1 MKEHGSNTM
10 QKNLNQKISQATKWS
25 SITEIVVKL
34 IAPITNSILARI
46 LIPEAFGVV
55 TTLTMVVSFAEI
67 FTDAGFQKYLV
78 QHEFRD
84 DADLNASTNVAFW
97 TNLALSLL
105 IWAGIACFATPIAN
119 LVGSSGCEPAII
131 TMCLQI
137 PLLAFSSIQR
147 ARYRRDFA
155 FKTLFTVR
163 ITTALVPLVVTVP
176 LALIFRSY
184 WALVFG
190 TLARDLL
197 NAIIL
202 TVRSKWKPKLEYSLA
217 KLKEMISFSVWTVVE
232 NISIWLSAYVG
243 PFVVG
248 NVLSAYYLG
257 LYKTTIST
265 ANAYLGLITAATTP
279 VMFSALSRCQNDDL
293 QFRDVFFRFQRMV
306 SLLLFPL
313 GCGLCVYRELATS
326 ILLGN
331 QWMEAADFIG
341 LWSLTNAIKI
351 VFSNY
356 NSEIFRSKGKPKLSV
371 LTQALHLLVLVPVLL
386 WSAKKGFTLLIISR
400 SLVCVPQILISC
412 LVLQAAIGIRF
423 TSILK
428 NVWPPMVSAGIM
440 MLVGMAIRTVYSNV
454 LWELFT
460 VFVCV
465 LVYAA
470 AMLVIPAGRRQLAEI
485 PILRK
490 IFRLKAVPGV
500 QQ

>member
-1 MKEHGSNTM
+1 M

-25 SITEIVVKL
+25 AITEIVVKL

-46 LIPEAFGVV
+46 LMPEAFGVV
-55 TTLTMVVSFAEI
+55 ATLTMVVSFAEI

-78 QHEFRD
+78 QHEFQD
-84 DADLNASTNVAFW
+84 DEDLNTSTNVAFW

-119 LVGSSGCEPAII
+119 MVGSPGCESAII
-131 TMCLQI
+131 AMCIQI

-163 ITTALVPLVVTVP
+163 VTTALVPLVVTVP

-184 WALVFG
+184 WALVIG

-202 TVRSKWKPKLEYSLA
+202 TVKSNWKPKFQYSFS
-217 KLKEMISFSVWTVVE
+217 KLKEMLSFSLWTMIEHVSVWLTGY
-232 NISIWLSAYVG
+232 AG
-243 PFVVG
+243 TFVVG
-248 NVLSAYYLG
+248 AVLSAYYLG

-265 ANAYLGLITAATTP
+265 VGAYLGLITAATTP
-279 VMFSALSRCQNDDL
+279 VMFSALSRCQDDDL
-293 QFRDVFFRFQRMV
+293 AFREVFFRFQRMV
-306 SLLLFPL
+306 AMLLFPL
-313 GCGLCVYRELATS
+313 GCGLCVYRELVTK

-331 QWMEAADFIG
+331 QWLETADFIG
-341 LWSLTNAIKI
+341 MWSLSSVITI

-356 NSEIFRSKGKPKLSV
+356 NSEVFRSKGKPKLSV
-371 LTQALHLLVLVPVLL
+371 LTQVLHLVVLVPVLL
-386 WSAKKGFTLLIISR
+386 WSAKKGFAFLTVSRTLVRLHMI
-400 SLVCVPQILISC
+400 LVSC
-412 LVLQAAIGIRF
+412 LVLQVAIGIRF
-423 TSILK
+423 ASILK
-428 NVWPPMVSAGIM
+428 NVWPSMVSAGIM
-440 MLVGMAIRTVYSNV
+440 MLVGVVIRTAFDSVI
-454 LWELFT
+454 WELFT

-485 PILRK
+485 PILQK
-490 IFRLKAVPGV
+490 IFRLKTISDM
-500 QQ
+500 QEEHKQ